1 MLMRLGRKKKQKSGR
16 FSWILLAVCVLLLA
30 VQAAGIVDPAEW
42 RVQDARYQKG
52 GLVSPEILVIGID
65 EETMME
71 YGSWQ
76 NWSRTGTAKLLE
88 VLNQN
93 PETAPAV
100 IGLDIGF
107 FGESDAS
114 ADKALA
120 EAAALLDNVVMT
132 SYASFGKEVEEG
144 TGGAFL
150 TRESVVTYEIPYAG
164 LREHVSYGFSNVP
177 VDKDGVVRHSL
188 YSLRTGDG
196 ETVYS
201 FAAEVYRKYRGE
213 LPPCVQ
219 EGRALGYIPF
229 SAQPFEYYGSESAGL
244 SFSKVVSGDIPADL
258 FAGSIVLVGPYTT
271 GMMDAYY
278 TAIRHDIPMY
288 GVEIHANIL
297 QAFLEDN
304 QKTESGRA
312 AGILLSAGAVLFVC
326 LCLGLPRLR
335 YALLLVGLLLA
346 VYWQIAGMLYEK
358 GRMLP
363 LLYPMGS
370 AVLVCAVYI
379 VVQYAGEH
387 REKKR
392 LEGIFGK
399 YVSKEVAAS
408 IVRGGEEA
416 LKLGGQKQDVAVLFV
431 DIRNFTPLSESLP
444 PEKVVEVLNHCM
456 KLTTRAVFANEGT
469 VDKFIGDAVMAIYNA
484 PLDVED
490 YCEKAVQTAY
500 DIIESMN
507 QDTGIVILLNPNSPI
522 GTVYKEWE
530 MRKII
535 EKARQ
540 TRALVV
546 IDEAYH
552 YFYESTVLPLIKEY
566 DNLLVLRTFSKLFS
580 MAGLR
585 IGYVSGN
592 AELIS
597 YIEKAESTFNVN
609 NVAILFAQEVVSD
622 EKLIRDLMEKERAGK
637 LWLSDRLR
645 EAGYRYISME
655 GNYVLFYPKRESRAL
670 VEELKRQDIWV
681 RDYGRGILKGWI
693 RVSVGSVACME
704 RFWKTFIKADRK

>member
-1 MLMRLGRKKKQKSGR
+1 ML
-16 FSWILLAVCVLLLA
+16 
-30 VQAAGIVDPAEW
+30 
-42 RVQDARYQKG
+42 Y
-52 GLVSPEILVIGID
+52 
-65 EETMME
+65 
-71 YGSWQ
+71 Y
-76 NWSRTGTAKLLE
+76 
-88 VLNQN
+88 
-93 PETAPAV
+93 
-100 IGLDIGF
+100 
-107 FGESDAS
+107 
-114 ADKALA
+114 
-120 EAAALLDNVVMT
+120 
-132 SYASFGKEVEEG
+132 KE
-144 TGGAFL
+144 L
-150 TRESVVTYEIPYAG
+150 
-164 LREHVSYGFSNVP
+164 
-177 VDKDGVVRHSL
+177 K
-188 YSLRTGDG
+188 RTGDDVMYYVNENIKDLYRVKFHDERSG
-196 ETVYS
+196 VLRLDMNENPEGLPKEV
-201 FAAEVYRKYRGE
+201 FDRIWAEVT
-213 LPPCVQ
+213 P
-219 EGRALGYIPF
+219 GYIATYPEKDRLMKLL
-229 SAQPFEYYGSESAGL
+229 ARHDGTLSENIS
-244 SFSKVVSGDIPADL
+244 VT
-258 FAGSIVLVGPYTT
+258 AGSDEAMRLIFQCFGEAGKSLVTVTPTFEMYDVYCKMF
-271 GMMDAYY
+271 GMNHVTVDYKEDFTMDA
-278 TAIRHDIPMY
+278 
-288 GVEIHANIL
+288 N
-297 QAFLEDN
+297 
-304 QKTESGRA
+304 
-312 AGILLSAGAVLFVC
+312 
-326 LCLGLPRLR
+326 
-335 YALLLVGLLLA
+335 
-346 VYWQIAGMLYEK
+346 
-358 GRMLP
+358 
-363 LLYPMGS
+363 
-370 AVLVCAVYI
+370 
-379 VVQYAGEH
+379 
-387 REKKR
+387 
-392 LEGIFGK
+392 
-399 YVSKEVAAS
+399 
-408 IVRGGEEA
+408 
-416 LKLGGQKQDVAVLFV
+416 
-431 DIRNFTPLSESLP
+431 
-444 PEKVVEVLNHCM
+444 
-456 KLTTRAVFANEGT
+456 
-469 VDKFIGDAVMAIYNA
+469 
-484 PLDVED
+484 
-490 YCEKAVQTAY
+490 